1 MRKQAAQTRTRDPN
15 APMSGPWLA
24 AGLLLVV
31 AVGVAPPI
39 TIAIAVGDAP
49 LADRRGAFSALAAL
63 TAAGLVIGGFY
74 ELIDHVR
81 RRGVPP
87 VVRTGGGFEGLPGIP
102 ACQASSAAPGR
113 LSQEWPVANRR
124 RGADDRRCSTSR
136 PGRWAGVN
144 LSANLPL
151 RRPPKVNVPADPE
164 RSDHSEEP
172 HQEDQDGERAD
183 DVE

>member
-1 MRKQAAQTRTRDPN
+1 
-15 APMSGPWLA
+15 MSGPWLA

-87 VVRTGGGFEGLPGIP
+87 VVRTGGGFGAVGTAGLALVVRNLVPQFGGIP
-102 ACQASSAAPGR
+102 VEAIILTAVPGFVLIPLLATVPR
-113 LSQEWPVANRR
+113 AWRR
-124 RGADDRRCSTSR
+124 YELHRARR
-136 PGRWAGVN
+136 
-144 LSANLPL
+144 
-151 RRPPKVNVPADPE
+151 
-164 RSDHSEEP
+164 
-172 HQEDQDGERAD
+172 
-183 DVE
+183 